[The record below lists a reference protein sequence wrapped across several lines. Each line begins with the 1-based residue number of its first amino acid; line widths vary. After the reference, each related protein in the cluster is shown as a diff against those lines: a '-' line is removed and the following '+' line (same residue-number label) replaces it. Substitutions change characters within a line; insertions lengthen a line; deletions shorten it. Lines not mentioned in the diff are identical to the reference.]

1 MQRIRIAIGVLAV
14 AAGSTLLLGG
24 SASLIQ
30 DQNDQVRRYTR
41 ALEFDYVSWTMQA
54 LGVKLGHFGLDAANY
69 LSRPDRTQLV
79 RDYLEQVRESDRLEA
94 ELARALADPT
104 AADPESVARPL
115 MLEVEQQRQ
124 HMEALQPLAESVLQE
139 NVASVLDDWGLGLG
153 RTTWPPVSFRF
164 SQLPVALIVSPRDVI
179 RQDANIQ
186 LEDTLG
192 LEEQIMLEHQVENG
206 LDVSAL
212 VVPIGGLSTYPT
224 MVAETPALDWLAETV
239 AHEWVHLYL
248 GLRPLGLGYN
258 RTPEMRAI
266 NETVAGLVGREIGH
280 EVLRRYYPEDL
291 PPPPPEPAPEDQDV
305 PPEPAEPPA
314 FDFRAEMRETRVRV
328 DELLAEGE
336 IEQAEAYMEDRRML
350 FWENGYVHIRR
361 INQAY
366 FAFYGAYAD
375 TPRGEAGADPV
386 GETVRALWER
396 FDDPVAFLR
405 EIARVSSFEELQRLL
420 ARDDLS

>member
-1 MQRIRIAIGVLAV
+1 MQRIRIAIGVLGV
-14 AAGSTLLLGG
+14 VAGSALLLGG

-54 LGVKLGHFGLDAANY
+54 LGVKLGQFGLDAADY
-69 LSRPDRTQLV
+69 LSGRERTQLV

-94 ELARALADPT
+94 ELARALANPT
-104 AADPESVARPL
+104 AADPESAARPL
-115 MLEVEQQRQ
+115 ILEVEQQRQ
-124 HMEALQPLAESVLQE
+124 HMEALQPLAESVLQA
-139 NVASVLDDWGLGLG
+139 NVASVLSDWDLGLG
-153 RTTWPPVSFRF
+153 STAWPPVSFRF
-164 SQLPVALIVSPRDVI
+164 SQLPVALIVSPRDAI

-186 LEDTLG
+186 LEDTLS
-192 LEEQIMLEHQVENG
+192 LEEQIVLEHQVENG

-224 MVAETPALDWLAETV
+224 MVAETAALDWLAETI

-266 NETVAGLVGREIGH
+266 NETVAGLVGREVGQ

-291 PPPPPEPAPEDQDV
+291 PAPRPEPASEESIA

-314 FDFRAEMRETRVRV
+314 FDFRAEMRETRLWV
-328 DELLAEGE
+328 DGLLEQGK
-336 IEQAEAYMEDRRML
+336 IEQAEAYMEARRLL

-386 GETVRALWER
+386 GEAVRALWER

-405 EIARVSSFEELQRLL
+405 EIAWISSFEELQILL
-420 ARDDLS
+420 AADDLG